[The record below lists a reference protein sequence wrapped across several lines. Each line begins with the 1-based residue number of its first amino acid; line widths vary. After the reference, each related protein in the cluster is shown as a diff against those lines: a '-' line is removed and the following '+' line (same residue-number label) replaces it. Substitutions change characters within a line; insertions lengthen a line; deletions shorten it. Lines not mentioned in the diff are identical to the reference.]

1 MVFVK
6 GRKMVKG
13 KVGPVKYAK
22 VRVLRYAKK
31 IQNEGWN
38 VNKKRV
44 KCVRYLLP
52 CNL

>member
-6 GRKMVKG
+6 GRKMVKD

-22 VRVLRYAKK
+22 VRVLRYARK

-38 VNKKRV
+38 VNKKE
-44 KCVRYLLP
+44 
-52 CNL
+52 